1 MNILLIPMEAPFD
14 GVKHAGGNIANYYLN
29 TYVEQPDID
38 VTMITWRNNHEVS
51 KLYYERKGIRIF
63 LHEYPGVRENVYNW
77 LYKRFDVE
85 YASYMFDIPYKND
98 IEHDLMKLRAS
109 GYTPDI
115 IMLQWTQIVLLEK
128 IVKKYYP
135 NVKYILIEEDVSFL
149 GFYRRC
155 KVEKKVL
162 NAMMKRYFYQKIKK
176 KELSIIR
183 RNELT
188 IVNNEKDYR
197 LLLRHGISERRLY
210 RWIPYYHSYREVDRS
225 GHNQYE
231 IIFFGALHRE
241 ENYTA
246 VIWFIENV
254 MPQLDTCFVFTVIGN
269 SPGKEL
275 LKYESERII
284 FTGFVEDIK
293 PYFSRCLCM
302 VAPLQLGAGIKI
314 KILEG
319 MSAGLPVLTG
329 TIGIEGIA
337 SKYSKVYLHCKTAQ
351 EYIQAIERLRKDSR
365 KGEILGERAKKHID
379 KYFDLEESRERL
391 LGMLRGEQ

>member
-149 GFYRRC
+149 
-155 KVEKKVL
+155 
-162 NAMMKRYFYQKIKK
+162 
-176 KELSIIR
+176 
-183 RNELT
+183 
-188 IVNNEKDYR
+188 
-197 LLLRHGISERRLY
+197 
-210 RWIPYYHSYREVDRS
+210 
-225 GHNQYE
+225 
-231 IIFFGALHRE
+231 
-241 ENYTA
+241 
-246 VIWFIENV
+246 
-254 MPQLDTCFVFTVIGN
+254 
-269 SPGKEL
+269 
-275 LKYESERII
+275 
-284 FTGFVEDIK
+284 
-293 PYFSRCLCM
+293 
-302 VAPLQLGAGIKI
+302 
-314 KILEG
+314 
-319 MSAGLPVLTG
+319 
-329 TIGIEGIA
+329 
-337 SKYSKVYLHCKTAQ
+337 
-351 EYIQAIERLRKDSR
+351 
-365 KGEILGERAKKHID
+365 
-379 KYFDLEESRERL
+379 
-391 LGMLRGEQ
+391 